1 VEGHL
6 LCAGEEYPLTGEER
20 VTILQCCSEMES
32 FDKELLNDCGLLGAA
47 VNYTEAVDV
56 LVSAGSLVAEVVP
69 LSNHGPCKNLKVY
82 TTHPVRS
89 TVNVCPF
96 CFTCHNSNQVLPYT
110 VNSEAVESDLAPVH

>member
-1 VEGHL
+1 M
-6 LCAGEEYPLTGEER
+6 
-20 VTILQCCSEMES
+20 QS
-32 FDKELLNDCGLLGAA
+32 FDKELLNDCDLLGAA

-89 TVNVCPF
+89 SVNGFSFLFYLSP
-96 CFTCHNSNQVLPYT
+96 HQVLPYT